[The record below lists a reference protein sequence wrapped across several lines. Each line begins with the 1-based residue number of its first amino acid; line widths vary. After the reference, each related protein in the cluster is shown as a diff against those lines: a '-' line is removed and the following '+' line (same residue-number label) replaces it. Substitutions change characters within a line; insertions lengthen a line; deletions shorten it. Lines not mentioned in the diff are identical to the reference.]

1 MHFHHHHSKEAP
13 AEPVLTVESSLETMT
28 TTITTRQEWISSK
41 CTGNKKAL
49 LVGINYSR
57 TDSSLDG
64 CHSDVT
70 RMHKFIT
77 QTYGFPEENIVVL
90 KDDNKL
96 SHKYQPTKANILYW
110 MQWLVTDAQPHDSL
124 FFHYSGH
131 GGQRTDRD
139 GDEIDYEDECIYP
152 IDSIPVTDASDEQI
166 QSTRGKVIIDDELHR
181 YLVSPLSPGVRL
193 TAIFDSCHS
202 GSVLDLPFMYS
213 AASGKLKEGK
223 FLAEQ
228 DAFEK
233 AEGTRKGRGVLAVEK
248 TEKWKIEEKVFEMK
262 DVLEATK
269 NILHQ
274 TEEKLFVDKDAKGAL
289 KDLERLD
296 GVKAHVKQVERL
308 EERNESL
315 ADIVLISGCKDTQT
329 SADASEDGVP
339 TGALSWALMATLK
352 ENPEPTYLE
361 LLDGIREKLK
371 REKYDQLPQLS
382 TGHPMD
388 LSAVFI
394 A

>member
-1 MHFHHHHSKEAP
+1 MHFHHSKEPEPSVDAGN
-13 AEPVLTVESSLETMT
+13 PVLTVESSLEIT
-28 TTITTRQEWISSK
+28 TTTRQEWISSN

-49 LVGINYSR
+49 LIGINYSES
-57 TDSSLDG
+57 DSSLDG
-64 CHSDVT
+64 CHSDVS
-70 RMHKFIT
+70 RMYKFIT
-77 QTYGFPEENIVVL
+77 QTYGFSEENIVVL

-96 SHKYQPTKANILYW
+96 DDEFQPTKANILYW
-110 MQWLVTDAQPHDSL
+110 MQWLVKDAQTHDSL
-124 FFHYSGH
+124 LFHYSGH

-139 GDEIDYEDECIYP
+139 GDEIDYNDECIYP
-152 IDSIPVTDASDEQI
+152 VDSIPVTDASDEQI
-166 QSTRGKVIIDDELHR
+166 QATRHKVLIDDELHLH
-181 YLVSPLSPGVRL
+181 LVSPLPVGARL

-213 AASGKLKEGK
+213 AASGRLKEGE

-228 DAFEK
+228 DAEK
-233 AEGTRKGRGVLAVEK
+233 AGEMRKGRGVLALEK
-248 TEKWKIEEKVFEMK
+248 TEKWKIKEKVFEMK

-269 NILHQ
+269 DILHE
-274 TEEKLFVDKDAKGAL
+274 TGEKLFVEKDAKGVEQ
-289 KDLERLD
+289 LE
-296 GVKAHVKQVERL
+296 K
-308 EERNESL
+308 RNESL

-339 TGALSWALMATLK
+339 TGALSWALMSTLK
-352 ENPEPTYLE
+352 DNSEPTYLQ

-371 REKYDQLPQLS
+371 RERYDQLPQLS

-388 LSAVFI
+388 LSTIFI

>member
-1 MHFHHHHSKEAP
+1 
-13 AEPVLTVESSLETMT
+13 MT

-49 LVGINYSR
+49 LVGINYSG

-96 SHKYQPTKANILYW
+96 SHRYQPTKANILYW

-233 AEGTRKGRGVLAVEK
+233 AEGTRKGRGVLA
-248 TEKWKIEEKVFEMK
+248 
-262 DVLEATK
+262 
-269 NILHQ
+269 
-274 TEEKLFVDKDAKGAL
+274 GAL

-361 LLDGIREKLK
+361 LLDGSE
-371 REKYDQLPQLS
+371 EKYDQLPQLS

-388 LSAVFI
+388 LSEFPI
-394 A
+394 PF